1 MYCCFVISFITVGMG
16 SFGYALWI
24 SKNVWIAE
32 EKLKTLKKINTNTEI
47 VTLNLVVSE
56 IGCIMSSNCFS
67 SKLNMSKSMCL
78 TPLTYASNIFYFLS
92 A

>member
-1 MYCCFVISFITVGMG
+1 MGLG

-32 EKLKTLKKINTNTEI
+32 KKKLETLRKMNTNTEI